1 MICLRQS
8 VAVNDLL
15 NADDVPFELSKI
27 LWILFLN
34 MDFVDMFLI

>member
-8 VAVNDLL
+8 VGVNDLL
-15 NADDVPFELSKI
+15 NADDVPFELSNI